1 MTSQAAKDPDAHHSL
16 WNKFVPRKTSKG
28 SRRKLK
34 LSKLGYLISPQNY
47 YLSNAFFAWSTY
59 WPCSNLFQKFN
70 PYNRSTLKW
79 FFCVFF
85 NFSVILSFDFWLG
98 YKILL
103 GWKCPSKF
111 FESWTF
117 YLITFVTN
125 GASFRRVVFLET
137 FIRTKRCW

>member
-1 MTSQAAKDPDAHHSL
+1 MVVL
-16 WNKFVPRKTSKG
+16 
-28 SRRKLK
+28 
-34 LSKLGYLISPQNY
+34 
-47 YLSNAFFAWSTY
+47 
-59 WPCSNLFQKFN
+59 C
-70 PYNRSTLKW
+70 
-79 FFCVFF
+79 FF

-137 FIRTKRCW
+137 FIRTKQSERAKRAHSVLIEVEKWGIKNFPPYPYRVVG